1 MLLNLLLQVHE
12 MDKIPIIINQ
22 MKKWV
27 PKNSLLTEVLQTET
41 LPTLFAIA
49 VNGQFVPKAHY
60 FEYQLQCDDS
70 IAILTPMQGG

>member
-1 MLLNLLLQVHE
+1 ME
-12 MDKIPIIINQ
+12 KMPIIINQ
-22 MKKWV
+22 IKKWV
-27 PKNSLLTEVLQTET
+27 PRNSLLTEVLQTEA

-60 FEYQLQCDDS
+60 TQYQLQSDDS